1 MSSDLSKRDAEI
13 EQLKQ
18 VAKDLKRERK
28 QLIGELKTNYP
39 QLAEKAFEG
48 DSIEDFSKA
57 INMLLEYLNNMKEID
72 HNNAERINYA
82 IEQVKEYVK

>member
-1 MSSDLSKRDAEI
+1 MSSDLSKRDEEI

-18 VAKDLKRERK
+18 VAGDLKKERRH
-28 QLIGELKTNYP
+28 LIKELKKNYP

-57 INMLLEYLNNMKEID
+57 INMLLEYLNNMKNID
-72 HNNAERINYA
+72 HNNTERINYA
-82 IEQVKEYVK
+82 IKQVKEYIK